1 MDVAA
6 GIITGGG
13 QNALPPSDT
22 AVGDVIARLWRADGD

>member
-22 AVGDVIARLWRADGD
+22 AVGE